1 MSVIQG
7 CCYKSELHY
16 TVLGSNNDGS
26 SFSKMYS
33 ETGQDIAM
41 TEEPKRAEEG
51 EKPRRRRK
59 RVRRLV
65 SKMFLDDDGSMGKMT
80 SRRCLVHVY

>member
-1 MSVIQG
+1 MIQG
-7 CCYKSELHY
+7 CYNKSELHY
-16 TVLGSNNDGS
+16 AVLGSNNDGS

-41 TEEPKRAEEG
+41 TKEPKGAEG